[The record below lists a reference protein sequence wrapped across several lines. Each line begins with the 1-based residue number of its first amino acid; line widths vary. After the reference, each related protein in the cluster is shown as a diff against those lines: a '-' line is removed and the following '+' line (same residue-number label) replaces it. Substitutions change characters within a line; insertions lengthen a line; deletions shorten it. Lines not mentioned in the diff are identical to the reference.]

1 MSKYIKL
8 NCYFYNLKNFTLS
21 HIIIDAEEIDD
32 VIYTITDDER
42 VDRCILSSAVGKKV
56 LKNYYTD
63 TLIYYSLVEDNGKA
77 VIAFKEY
84 LLLDITELSN
94 KIKDSIAALRS
105 CGCKIV

>member
-1 MSKYIKL
+1 MFIKL
-8 NCYFYNLKNFTLS
+8 VCYFYNLKNFTLS
-21 HIIIDAEEIDD
+21 HINIDAEEIND

-63 TLIYYSLVEDNGKA
+63 TLIYYSSVENNGKA
-77 VIAFKEY
+77 VVAFKEY

-94 KIKDSIAALRS
+94 KINGSIAALRN
-105 CGCKIV
+105 CGCEIV